1 MTMMQNIT
9 IGAELDI
16 DKVNVTYK
24 SRRGDVN
31 ALSDLSFRVRR
42 GEFVSVLGP
51 SGCGKSTLL
60 RLASGLMQPTS
71 GELRLNGD
79 AIMSPR
85 PDVGIVFQK
94 PTLLPWKSVL
104 NNVLVPIR
112 ALKKSNKDYTQ
123 TAMDL
128 LRLVGLQDFPNHF
141 PNELSGGMQQ
151 RVAIA
156 RGFIHDPNLLLMD
169 EPFAAL
175 DAMTRESMML
185 ELQKIWMSK
194 RKSVLFITHSIP
206 EAVFLSDRIIVM
218 SSRPGRVMHEIEV
231 NIPRPR
237 NIEDMGSAAFTEL
250 ASKLRRLFIGL

>member
-1 MTMMQNIT
+1 MMQNIT

-104 NNVLVPIR
+104 SNVLVPIR
-112 ALKKSNKDYTQ
+112 ALKRSDRDYMQ

-194 RKSVLFITHSIP
+194 QKSVLFITHSIP

-218 SSRPGRVMHEIEV
+218 SNRPGRVMHEIDV

-237 NIEDMGSAAFTEL
+237 NIEDMGSSAFTEL
-250 ASKLRRLFIGL
+250 AGKLRRLFIGL